1 MVVRHGASA
10 GNNGTADGG
19 GSRPRASGAI
29 SDDLPTAYFSKV
41 LQGAPPTQPTRPN
54 PPHGTERE
62 GRRCVHPPPLLSV
75 DTCERSPLISGCQT
89 QTYTRADLRAD
100 RKADNRARML
110 TQSPLPVRLVP
121 LSRDQSACPSALPA
135 RASAAVMCSRRSLV
149 PHAPPS
155 PRCQVFKH
163 CAAHTAARDPGTTLA
178 SELPLICR
186 KTFKNES

>member
-1 MVVRHGASA
+1 MVRLL
-10 GNNGTADGG
+10 GTMG
-19 GSRPRASGAI
+19 PRTGEAPGRG
-29 SDDLPTAYFSKV
+29 
-41 LQGAPPTQPTRPN
+41 LQGQLVMICRRHTLARCYREPRPPS
-54 PPHGTERE
+54 PHARTHRTAQR
-62 GRRCVHPPPLLSV
+62 GRGAAAFTHPPFFPLTRVNARL
-75 DTCERSPLISGCQT
+75 LISGRQT

-110 TQSPLPVRLVP
+110 TQSLLPVRLVP